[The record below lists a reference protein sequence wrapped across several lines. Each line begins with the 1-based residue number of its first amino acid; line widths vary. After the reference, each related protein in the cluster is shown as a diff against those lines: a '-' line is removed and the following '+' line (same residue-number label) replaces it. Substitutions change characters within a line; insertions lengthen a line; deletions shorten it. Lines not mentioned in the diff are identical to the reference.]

1 MSASSST
8 HCLFAFDSKTAS
20 NAKKNLLRDSLHSLQ
35 VRLSP
40 LFEVAEVKK
49 VLVEDF
55 DTFEVGDALV
65 EVEGKIL

>member
-1 MSASSST
+1 M
-8 HCLFAFDSKTAS
+8 
-20 NAKKNLLRDSLHSLQ
+20 
-35 VRLSP
+35 SP